1 MAILKMS
8 KQNPQP
14 GTGLRIARIQYTS
27 PLRNQNLYFNH
38 RYNISVK
45 RENLYA
51 KPYKDTHAM
60 IHVSTNGLVA
70 NVSNNNFYIKDS
82 GSYIDIAI
90 PVDANVARLVCEIET
105 EEVGSVTMKCDV
117 CNLSDYTRLDIMN
130 PTLNSMFDNSFGT
143 PYSVYLDYSQSKT
156 IKLNSF
162 ETVAISMNGDMAIVS
177 LNEIVQNPKNWTL
190 TKGNDITVNS
200 IVVGSEYTITST
212 SSFRGTV
219 LLH

>member
-27 PLRNQNLYFNH
+27 PLRNQNLYFDH

-45 RENLYA
+45 RENLYF
-51 KPYKDTHAM
+51 KSYKDTHAM
-60 IHVSTNGLVA
+60 IHISTNGLVA

-117 CNLSDYTRLDIMN
+117 CNLSDYTRLEIKN

-143 PYSVYLDYSQSKT
+143 PYTFYLDYSQSTT

-162 ETVAISMNGDMAIVS
+162 ETVVISMGGDMAIVS
-177 LNEIVQNPKNWTL
+177 LNEIIQNPKNWTL
-190 TKGNDITVNS
+190 TKGDDITVNS
-200 IVVGSEYTITST
+200 NVVGSNYTINSS